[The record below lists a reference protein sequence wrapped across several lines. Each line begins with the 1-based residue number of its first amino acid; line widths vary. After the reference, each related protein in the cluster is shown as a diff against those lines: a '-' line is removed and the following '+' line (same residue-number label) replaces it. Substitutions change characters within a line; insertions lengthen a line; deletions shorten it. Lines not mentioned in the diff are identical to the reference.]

1 MDFFGSLHTSSTGL
15 AAQRLR
21 MSLISSN
28 LANIDTTRTADGG
41 PYRRKDAVF
50 AAVQSRGSFKRAL
63 DDARGG
69 ERAEVRIAGVV
80 EDPDPFQKKYDPR
93 HPDADESGY
102 VLVPKINLME
112 EMVNMIT
119 ATRSYEANV
128 TAIKATKSMA
138 LRALEIGR

>member
-21 MSLISSN
+21 MNLISSN
-28 LANIDTTRTADGG
+28 LANINTTRTAEGG

-50 AAVQSRGSFKRAL
+50 AAVQAQRSFARTL
-63 DDARGG
+63 EDARRG
-69 ERAEVRIAGVV
+69 ERADVKIAEVV
-80 EDPDPFQKKYDPR
+80 EDPDPFQKKYDPH
-93 HPDADESGY
+93 HPDADQMGY

-138 LRALEIGR
+138 LKALEIGR